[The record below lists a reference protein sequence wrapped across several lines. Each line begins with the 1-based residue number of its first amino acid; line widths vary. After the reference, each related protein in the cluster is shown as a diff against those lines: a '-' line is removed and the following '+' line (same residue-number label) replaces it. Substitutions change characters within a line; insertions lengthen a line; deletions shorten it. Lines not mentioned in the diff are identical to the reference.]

1 MEIGLKLEYFRI
13 NWVIIYPFLFDKG
26 TLDNSLVN
34 ILLIDLSI
42 FIDLSKYA
50 TVHLDF
56 GPLCVV
62 GPELGK
68 I

>member
-1 MEIGLKLEYFRI
+1 MK
-13 NWVIIYPFLFDKG
+13 WVIWFDKG
-26 TLDNSLVN
+26 TYDNSLVN
-34 ILLIDLSI
+34 ILFIDLSI

-56 GPLCVV
+56 GPLWVV